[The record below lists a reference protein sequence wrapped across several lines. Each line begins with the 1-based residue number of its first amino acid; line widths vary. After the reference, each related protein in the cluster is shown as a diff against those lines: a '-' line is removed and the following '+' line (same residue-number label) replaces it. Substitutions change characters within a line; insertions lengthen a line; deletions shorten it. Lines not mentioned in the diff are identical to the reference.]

1 MYWHDVSPGA
11 IVRGTMGYTV
21 GKWDPGEKIKNKKPG
36 LANQVGW
43 RQQKII
49 SE

>member
-1 MYWHDVSPGA
+1 
-11 IVRGTMGYTV
+11 MGIH
-21 GKWDPGEKIKNKKPG
+21 GGNMGSGRKIKNKKPG

-49 SE
+49 SEK